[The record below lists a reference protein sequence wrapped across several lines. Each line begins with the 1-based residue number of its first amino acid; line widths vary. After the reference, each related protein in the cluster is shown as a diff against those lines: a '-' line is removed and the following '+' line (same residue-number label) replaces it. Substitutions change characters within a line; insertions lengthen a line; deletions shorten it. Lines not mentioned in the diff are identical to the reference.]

1 MHIFIIP
8 FFYLDIKINRQPRV
22 PWLNAWNWCKNFF
35 NDTFFDAIVGKRE
48 RNFENREGIFEPL
61 YAMSRPFS
69 RPRSPFP
76 SLVSLSRHAFNNSW
90 LCRTRDSSWIF
101 HVCTAG
107 NAVVAE
113 KSNYSRR
120 RSTSMAHRRP
130 KLPVLGGKRTA
141 KRGNEH
147 GTAMLNKGAIRSA
160 SPARWKYIL
169 YLNTAATLLR
179 ALHFR
184 CDCVYCPNQSY
195 TSGYIL
201 TKWSLVTDSTKG
213 RRSR

>member
-1 MHIFIIP
+1 
-8 FFYLDIKINRQPRV
+8 
-22 PWLNAWNWCKNFF
+22 
-35 NDTFFDAIVGKRE
+35 
-48 RNFENREGIFEPL
+48 
-61 YAMSRPFS
+61 MSRPFS
-69 RPRSPFP
+69 RSRSPFP

-195 TSGYIL
+195 TSGYLDQMEPCNGFNQGATLSIISPD
-201 TKWSLVTDSTKG
+201 TEKT
-213 RRSR
+213 SRLFLLPYIPCRIKARTRLWTRQFTGVSITAGTI